1 MSLRISRGRL
11 LALTAAAAAS
21 LALPACG
28 SQGASTPSGATGA
41 TGTSGSTAAPPKL
54 SASLESQRLPQPLS
68 GESVAA
74 SDHHLLVIGGLD
86 ASDSSLQSILSFDLS
101 SGRIT
106 VRSDGMV
113 PLDEVRAAVD
123 EAGYALS

>member
-1 MSLRISRGRL
+1 MTVTETY
-11 LALTAAAAAS
+11 AV
-21 LALPACG
+21 
-28 SQGASTPSGATGA
+28 TGMTCDHCVQA
-41 TGTSGSTAAPPKL
+41 VTEEL
-54 SASLESQRLPQPLS
+54 IRLP
-68 GESVAA
+68 GVR
-74 SDHHLLVIGGLD
+74 DVRV
-86 ASDSSLQSILSFDLS
+86 DLS